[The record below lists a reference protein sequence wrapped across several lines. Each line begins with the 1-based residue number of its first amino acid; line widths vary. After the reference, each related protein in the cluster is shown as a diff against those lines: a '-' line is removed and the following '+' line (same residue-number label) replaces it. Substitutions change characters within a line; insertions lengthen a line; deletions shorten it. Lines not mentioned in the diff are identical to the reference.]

1 MGGLDYRFD
10 ANEKGQLS
18 AIIAGSDQ
26 PICTTGVGSKAEI
39 GGPPLSQTLVCEI
52 RPSSRSGLAAIAVG
66 DPLNRVNPPCLMD
79 GDRIDLD
86 PG

>member
-26 PICTTGVGSKAEI
+26 SICTTGVGSKVDI
-39 GGPPLSQTLVCEI
+39 GGPPLTQFSFVK
-52 RPSSRSGLAAIAVG
+52 SG
-66 DPLNRVNPPCLMD
+66 P
-79 GDRIDLD
+79 
-86 PG
+86 